1 MKLEQTIQRSK
12 KSQSGIIG
20 QTQQNNYVTEWELVY
35 HKILNISNLFHG
47 ITSSKLSFR
56 ETDLH
61 HELGGSISTL
71 LNESTRK
78 VTTFLAE
85 RGNPYLVTSSRITKL
100 HHFMAGQCVN
110 KNDANRIISIIED
123 GNKQYVKFRGE
134 RFVKKET
141 KLFDAVKKKILP
153 SFELGQK
160 SVNKTSINIK
170 KILRT
175 QGEIKQ
181 NFGIACSRCFTI
193 KNILTFDLGCS
204 SFLFDGNLTFKPEK
218 HLLVTEIEKYLME
231 DDYDFSKSS
240 QLETALI
247 VDFISNVRNISATQ
261 CQIFKDILVRLW
273 SIIYN
278 SCTFQRFDIIYD
290 SYIEQSI
297 KFSERQRWAITNGI
311 LVCNIECSSYI
322 PSQMEKF
329 WACDRN
335 KENLQ
340 LISRSFF
347 IENASENSKCLT
359 FSGIISDSDAMV
371 FNAFNTKMA

>member
-1 MKLEQTIQRSK
+1 MSILAKNCWKTDIKLSRSA
-12 KSQSGIIG
+12 
-20 QTQQNNYVTEWELVY
+20 
-35 HKILNISNLFHG
+35 LFH
-47 ITSSKLSFR
+47 IK
-56 ETDLH
+56 
-61 HELGGSISTL
+61 
-71 LNESTRK
+71 TRVSLK
-78 VTTFLAE
+78 YFVD
-85 RGNPYLVTSSRITKL
+85 GCSSR
-100 HHFMAGQCVN
+100 G
-110 KNDANRIISIIED
+110 
-123 GNKQYVKFRGE
+123 
-134 RFVKKET
+134 
-141 KLFDAVKKKILP
+141 
-153 SFELGQK
+153 
-160 SVNKTSINIK
+160 
-170 KILRT
+170 
-175 QGEIKQ
+175 
-181 NFGIACSRCFTI
+181 FTI

-218 HLLVTEIEKYLME
+218 HLYVTEIEKYLME

-329 WACDRN
+329 GACDRN

-340 LISRSFF
+340 LISRYFF
-347 IENASENSKCLT
+347 I
-359 FSGIISDSDAMV
+359 
-371 FNAFNTKMA
+371 